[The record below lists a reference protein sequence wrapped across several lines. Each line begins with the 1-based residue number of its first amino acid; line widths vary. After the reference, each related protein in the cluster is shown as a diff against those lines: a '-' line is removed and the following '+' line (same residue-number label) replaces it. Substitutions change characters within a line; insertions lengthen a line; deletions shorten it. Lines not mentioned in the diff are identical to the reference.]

1 MRTAIR
7 TVPYDSN
14 KYPKVHDLP
23 RRVKVWD
30 GDRNCEEL
38 QYVKQTSELAGRL
51 DDFYRHEIDKGR
63 SYRQFV
69 WGCPIEAID
78 SSNTVIVFHDIRR
91 NSEGNIRTLH
101 CKVVKR
107 EEFEKAYIIS

>member
-23 RRVKVWD
+23 R
-30 GDRNCEEL
+30 
-38 QYVKQTSELAGRL
+38 AGRL

-78 SSNTVIVFHDIRR
+78 SSNISGGLRKNFKMVNAINTVTLSAIVTGLSRH
-91 NSEGNIRTLH
+91 E
-101 CKVVKR
+101 V
-107 EEFEKAYIIS
+107 